1 MLSLGLQMGKKFRKW
16 TPDQLWLL
24 PPSPREWLADD
35 HLIYFLLDAVGE
47 MDLSPFFERYQ
58 NSVSGQPPFHPR
70 MMVTLLLYA
79 YCKGVFSSRKIMSRC
94 HEDIAFRVIVGE
106 DIPDF
111 RTISDFRKDNLSH
124 MKSLFVQTLMVCQQ
138 AGLVKLGRVALDGSK
153 VKANALRHKAMS
165 YERMLETEE
174 RLQQEIDSLLS
185 AAERADDDD
194 DARFGDR
201 HGEELPDELARRE
214 TRLKKIREAR
224 EALEQQAREKAA
236 RHVEQMES
244 KGRTPRIAPEE
255 AVPKPKDQRNFT
267 DPDSKIMKTSNKGF
281 DQCGN
286 AQIVTDENQVI
297 LAADV
302 TNQANDVRQVA
313 PLLAQLQS
321 NVEAAELE
329 GELHEFLGDAGYFSE
344 SNVNTLVDAKLDPY
358 LATQRLK
365 HNEQIPEA
373 PRGRI
378 PDGLSPKQR
387 MARKLRTKKG
397 RETYSK
403 RKWIVEPVFGQI
415 KESRG
420 FRQFLLRGLENMQ
433 GEWTLMCLTH
443 NLLKAFT
450 AGVA

>member
-1 MLSLGLQMGKKFRKW
+1 MSKKFRNW

-24 PPSPREWLADD
+24 PPSPRDWLDEN
-35 HLIYFLLDAVGE
+35 HLVYFLLDVVGE
-47 MDLSPFFERYQ
+47 MDLSPFFERYR

-153 VKANALRHKAMS
+153 VKANASRHKAMS
-165 YERMLETEE
+165 YERMLETEQ
-174 RLQQEIDSLLS
+174 RLQQEIDALLTE
-185 AAERADDDD
+185 AERVDEED
-194 DARFGDR
+194 DAQFGDR
-201 HGEELPDELARRE
+201 HGDELPDELARRE

-224 EALEQQAREKAA
+224 EALEQQARDKAA
-236 RHVEQMES
+236 KHVEQMES
-244 KGRTPRIAPEE
+244 EGRNHRTDPDA

-302 TNQANDVRQVA
+302 TSQANDVRQVE
-313 PLLAQLQS
+313 PLLSQLQS
-321 NVEAAELE
+321 NVEAAELN
-329 GELHEFLGDAGYFSE
+329 GKLNEFLGDAGYFSE
-344 SNVNTLVDAKLDPY
+344 SNVNVLIEAQLDPY

-378 PDGLSPKQR
+378 PDGLSLKQR

-433 GEWTLMCLTH
+433 GEWTLVCLTH
-443 NLLKAFT
+443 NLLKAFN

>member
-1 MLSLGLQMGKKFRKW
+1 
-16 TPDQLWLL
+16 
-24 PPSPREWLADD
+24 
-35 HLIYFLLDAVGE
+35 
-47 MDLSPFFERYQ
+47 
-58 NSVSGQPPFHPR
+58 
-70 MMVTLLLYA
+70 
-79 YCKGVFSSRKIMSRC
+79 
-94 HEDIAFRVIVGE
+94 
-106 DIPDF
+106 
-111 RTISDFRKDNLSH
+111 
-124 MKSLFVQTLMVCQQ
+124 
-138 AGLVKLGRVALDGSK
+138 
-153 VKANALRHKAMS
+153 
-165 YERMLETEE
+165 
-174 RLQQEIDSLLS
+174 
-185 AAERADDDD
+185 
-194 DARFGDR
+194 
-201 HGEELPDELARRE
+201 
-214 TRLKKIREAR
+214 
-224 EALEQQAREKAA
+224 
-236 RHVEQMES
+236 
-244 KGRTPRIAPEE
+244 
-255 AVPKPKDQRNFT
+255 
-267 DPDSKIMKTSNKGF
+267 MKTSNKGF

>member
-1 MLSLGLQMGKKFRKW
+1 MNKKFRTW
-16 TPDQLWLL
+16 SPNQMWLL
-24 PPSPREWLADD
+24 PPSPREWLDDD
-35 HLIYFLLDAVGE
+35 HLIYFLLDVVGE
-47 MDLSPFFERYQ
+47 MNLSPFFERYR

-70 MMVTLLLYA
+70 MMVTLLLYS

-153 VKANALRHKAMS
+153 VKANASRHKAMS
-165 YERMLETEE
+165 YERMLETEQ
-174 RLQQEIDSLLS
+174 RLQQEIDTLLS

-194 DARFGDR
+194 DAQFGDR
-201 HGEELPDELARRE
+201 HGEELPDELSRRE

-236 RHVEQMES
+236 RHVEQLQSE
-244 KGRTPRIAPEE
+244 GRTPRIAPEE

-286 AQIVTDENQVI
+286 AQIVTNENQVI

-302 TNQANDVRQVA
+302 TNQANDVRQVE
-313 PLLAQLQS
+313 PMLAQLQS

-344 SNVNTLVDAKLDPY
+344 SNVNALIEAQLDPY

-365 HNEQIPEA
+365 HNEQIPDA
-373 PRGRI
+373 PRGHI
-378 PDGLSPKQR
+378 LDGLSPKQQ

-433 GEWTLMCLTH
+433 GEWTLLSLTH

-450 AGVA
+450 ARVA